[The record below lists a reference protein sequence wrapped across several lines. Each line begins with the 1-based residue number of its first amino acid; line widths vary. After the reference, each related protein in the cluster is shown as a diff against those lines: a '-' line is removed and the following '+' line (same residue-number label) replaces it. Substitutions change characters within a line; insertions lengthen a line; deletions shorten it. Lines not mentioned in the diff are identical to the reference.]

1 MINFAPMK
9 YIFPILISAAMLT
22 SCGNSEANSDHDT
35 AADDTTASVYPYRA
49 GDSITPDGA
58 IPASQ
63 LISTVGTA
71 PSMNLKV
78 EGKIESCCQKK
89 GCWTEVYVNDSET
102 VHITFKDYKF
112 FVPMDAGGKT
122 IIMEGVAKYDTTNV
136 EMLRHLAE
144 DAGKSKEEIEKIT
157 EPEYELVFEASGI
170 IIRE

>member
-1 MINFAPMK
+1 MKK
-9 YIFPILISAAMLT
+9 YIFPIVISAAMLA
-22 SCGNSEANSDHDT
+22 SCGSAETEVKADSVADST
-35 AADDTTASVYPYRA
+35 AAVYPYYA
-49 GDSITPDGA
+49 GDSISPDGA

-63 LISTVGTA
+63 LKATVGDA

-78 EGKIESCCQKK
+78 QGTIESCCQKK
-89 GCWTEVYVNDSET
+89 GCWTEVVVNDSET

-112 FVPMDAGGKT
+112 FVPMDAAGKT

-136 EMLRHLAE
+136 EMLKHLAE

-157 EPEYELVFEASGI
+157 EPEYELTFEASGI